1 MRLECLLRDHARSSA
16 PAVDGLGYAELD
28 AQADAL
34 ARELAALGVRR
45 GDRVALWLDKS
56 PYTVAVMQAVL
67 RLGAAYVP
75 VDPVAPAGRAAIV
88 IRDCAP
94 RVVVSDRVEELRAE
108 GIPATT
114 PAGRPG
120 GPLPAHGGTQDDLAY
135 ILYTSGSTGTPK
147 GVCISHRNAFAFVR
161 WAATELRARP
171 DDRFANHAPFHFD
184 LSVLDLYVAFLS
196 GASVQLVPREA
207 GYAPRLLVDFLVERE
222 ITVWY
227 SVPSALVLMARDGGL
242 LQTRPPALRALLFAG
257 EPYPVTHLRRLRAHL
272 PGVRFL
278 NLYGP
283 TETNVCAF
291 HEVTDP
297 PAGPVPIGRACS
309 GDRIRA
315 VREDGSLA
323 APGEEGELVVDGPT
337 VMLGYWGRPP
347 QTGPYATGDRVVF
360 RDGVYHYLGR
370 RDGMVKVRGHR
381 IELGDVE
388 AAVLTCPGVNEA
400 AVVVSGAGLDA
411 RLVAY
416 VVPDELDQDRRPGLL
431 DLKRHCAARLP
442 RYMIVDSVRYVPAL
456 PRTGTGKTDRRRL
469 AAEAAR

>member
-1 MRLECLLRDHARSSA
+1 MRLEQLLRAHARSSA
-16 PAVDGLGYAELD
+16 PAVDGVGYAELD
-28 AQADAL
+28 ARADAL

-45 GDRVALWLDKS
+45 GDRVAFWLDKS
-56 PYTVAVMQAVL
+56 PYAVAVMQAVL

-75 VDPVAPAGRAAIV
+75 VDPVAPAGRAAAV

-94 RVVVSDRVEELRAE
+94 RVVVSDRAGELRAE
-108 GIPATT
+108 GITATT

-120 GPLPAHGGTQDDLAY
+120 GPLPAHDGTEDDLAY
-135 ILYTSGSTGTPK
+135 ILYTSGSTGAPK
-147 GVCISHRNAFAFVR
+147 GVCISHRNAMAFVE
-161 WAATELRARP
+161 WAAGELGARP

-184 LSVLDLYVAFLS
+184 LSVLDLYVAFHA
-196 GASVQLVPREA
+196 GASVQLIPREA
-207 GYAPRLLVDFLVERE
+207 AYAPRLLVEFLVQRG

-242 LQTRPPALRALLFAG
+242 LDVRPPALRALLFAG
-257 EPYPVTHLRRLRAHL
+257 EPYPVTHLRRLREHL
-272 PGVRFL
+272 PGIRFL

-291 HEVTDP
+291 YEVTDL
-297 PAGPVPIGRACS
+297 PAEPVPIGTACS
-309 GDRIRA
+309 GDRIHA
-315 VREDGSLA
+315 VREDGSAA
-323 APGEEGELVVDGPT
+323 APGEEGELVVEGPT

-347 QTGPYATGDRVVF
+347 QTGPYPTGDRVVL

-388 AAVLTCPGVNEA
+388 SALLTCPGVSEV

-416 VVPDELDQDRRPGLL
+416 VVPGEDRRPNLL
-431 DLKRHCAARLP
+431 ELKRHCADRLP
-442 RYMIVDSVRYVPAL
+442 RYMIVDSVRYVAAL
-456 PRTGTGKTDRRRL
+456 PRTGNGKTDRRRL
-469 AAEAAR
+469 TVEAAP